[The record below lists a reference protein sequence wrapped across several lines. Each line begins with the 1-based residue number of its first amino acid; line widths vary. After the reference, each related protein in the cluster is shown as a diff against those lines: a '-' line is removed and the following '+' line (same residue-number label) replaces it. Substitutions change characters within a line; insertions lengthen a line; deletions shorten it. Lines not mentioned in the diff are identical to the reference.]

1 VTPSKKS
8 GGRLDRPMIAH
19 RITTKKESLTMEEKE
34 DKIQI
39 IIDSLPE
46 LANEIVD
53 LIYKIVFFANSGL
66 E

>member
-1 VTPSKKS
+1 
-8 GGRLDRPMIAH
+8 MIAH

-34 DKIQI
+34 NKIQI

>member
-1 VTPSKKS
+1 
-8 GGRLDRPMIAH
+8 
-19 RITTKKESLTMEEKE
+19 MEKNEN
-34 DKIQI
+34 KIQI